1 MRAKTFV
8 KVVLKFWDWGIF
20 GTTASFY
27 EMHTA
32 RPLLDQLSVTVSFKN
47 EFFLFQYIIWFCCNF
62 SSFGCTF
69 EKLILK
75 QLPIIFKC
83 VSKTCKGTAKTK
95 HSVVIIKQSVI
106 PSKFWVIFDQSIAS
120 TKTKYIKLNTKTQIF
135 INNIRLLYTL

>member
-1 MRAKTFV
+1 MRAKKFV

-32 RPLLDQLSVTVSFKN
+32 RPLLDQMSVTVSFKN
-47 EFFLFQYIIWFCCNF
+47 KFFLFQYIIWFCCNF
-62 SSFGCTF
+62 SIFCCTS

-83 VSKTCKGTAKTK
+83 VSTCKGTAKIK
-95 HSVVIIKQSVI
+95 QNVVIIKQSVI
-106 PSKFWVIFDQSIAS
+106 PSKSKEKLYKIW
-120 TKTKYIKLNTKTQIF
+120 TKSENSFLKVTDIWSNRGCAVCIS
-135 INNIRLLYTL
+135 